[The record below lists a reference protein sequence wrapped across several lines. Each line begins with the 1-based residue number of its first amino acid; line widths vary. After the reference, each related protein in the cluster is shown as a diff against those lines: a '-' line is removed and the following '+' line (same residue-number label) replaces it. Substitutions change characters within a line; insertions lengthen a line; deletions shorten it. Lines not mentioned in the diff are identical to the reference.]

1 MKSASATHGALQ
13 QLASRG
19 QDFTDNDLKE
29 AMVSGLFS
37 TARELPRLREIS
49 MVCGMGSETSCV
61 ALALLRCSST
71 EDMHCG
77 RTVAGEIGHNRDRR
91 TSDKSDRPLASQ
103 TGRRDS
109 PSDFHFGHTGKNRS
123 FLVHIFYGDLGEH
136 LYKKRTPRTAGE
148 GNAVGVAAGK
158 DCCRGNNGDR
168 QGADGWSIQQLRG
181 IKILQFSRT
190 TWNTGPG
197 YRNELRP
204 AASRRRKGE
213 SP

>member
-1 MKSASATHGALQ
+1 VSGDKARELFADGVRQLDDALVKSASATHGALQ

-77 RTVAGEIGHNRDRR
+77 RTVAGEIGPQPR
-91 TSDKSDRPLASQ
+91 
-103 TGRRDS
+103 S
-109 PSDFHFGHTGKNRS
+109 PDQ
-123 FLVHIFYGDLGEH
+123 
-136 LYKKRTPRTAGE
+136 
-148 GNAVGVAAGK
+148 
-158 DCCRGNNGDR
+158 R
-168 QGADGWSIQQLRG
+168 QIG
-181 IKILQFSRT
+181 
-190 TWNTGPG
+190 
-197 YRNELRP
+197 
-204 AASRRRKGE
+204 
-213 SP
+213 